1 MGITVRGIAEL
12 EARLQSMAIDDA
24 ASLART
30 AVQAGMK
37 YMRSQGVK
45 ASPGRVKLEWGSSFV
60 TSGLQTVATVG
71 LGVGGYRSNVKR
83 PHGKYLEE
91 GTSYIAARK
100 FASNA
105 LLAAAG
111 NVGIVMARAARKRV
125 EFMEQKG

>member
-71 LGVGGYRSNVKR
+71 LGVGGYRSNVTR

-105 LLAAAG
+105 LLAAAS

-125 EFMEQKG
+125 EFMAQKG

>member
-12 EARLQSMAIDDA
+12 EARLQSLAIDEA

-30 AVQAGMK
+30 AVKAGMR

-45 ASPGRVKLEWGSSFV
+45 SSPGRVKLEWGSSFV
-60 TSGLQTVATVG
+60 TSGVQTVATIG
-71 LGVGGYRSNVKR
+71 LGVGGYRGNVKR

-111 NVGIVMARAARKRV
+111 TVGIVMARAARKRV
-125 EFMEQKG
+125 EFMAQKG

>member
-12 EARLQSMAIDDA
+12 EARLQSLAIDDA

-30 AVQAGMK
+30 AVKAGMR

-60 TSGLQTVATVG
+60 TSGVQTVATVG
-71 LGVGGYRSNVKR
+71 LGVGGYRANVKR
-83 PHGKYLEE
+83 AHGKYLEN

-125 EFMEQKG
+125 EFMAQKG